1 MSTLEYAQVEQTIL
15 EGLKVGTQVLQE
27 IQKEMNMDDVQQ
39 LMADTHEA
47 IQYQKV
53 FNPNPLILR
62 RTPYSVCND

>member
-53 FNPNPLILR
+53 CFIVL
-62 RTPYSVCND
+62 